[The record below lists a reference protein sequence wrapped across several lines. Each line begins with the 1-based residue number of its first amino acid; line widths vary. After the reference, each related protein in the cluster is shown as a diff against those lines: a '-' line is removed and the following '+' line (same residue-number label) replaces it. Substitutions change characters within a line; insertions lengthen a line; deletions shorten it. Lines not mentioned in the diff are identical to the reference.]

1 MLGRNHEHEKGVS
14 MSKTILEYLSDLPQ
28 LQTLSNEHLEAL
40 ADRAVL
46 ETVSAGELFINEGDE
61 ATAVFVLIAGSAQV
75 FKSDVI
81 GQSTVLT
88 RIEPI
93 SMVGDQAF
101 LQRNLGSR
109 TASVRATE
117 ESHLI
122 KIDGDLFRELLNQ
135 NLEVNR
141 SVSALGSLQA
151 EFNRFHLSPLVR
163 AMSDQNLLDQ
173 CERRFLDAGSLVFSE
188 GDTDTDVYLVSEG
201 AVSIYQQVKQAQ
213 SKVAKIKS
221 GESFGEL
228 AATEGSARAGTAI
241 CEEPTQLL
249 VIPKNLFSNLISSNT
264 SLASQ
269 MGALKKVYA
278 LSDGLLSTQHVGSFD
293 GHPAV
298 TTTFHLASGGV
309 AVGTHVPS
317 LESYQLSLPT
327 HDDGHRALVYQGQH
341 CRVSLSLAADGSISK
356 LQTEGQWSELPKV
369 HGLALAG
376 SPVEGWR
383 LELFQQRGEL
393 FLDVGNSAV
402 RESDVLCNCL
412 QLSYRDVI
420 ASHTSTI
427 EDGGAGSVCGGC
439 WDRVCELKGESV
451 WQLVDTEVIDRGDP
465 EHRVLRFIPT
475 FSDTEP
481 YRPGQH
487 ITVQVLVGDQFVERS
502 YTLTSNSGDPYYEII
517 VKREPKGQLS
527 RRFFAPDAD
536 RHVIRVGAPKGPYFW
551 QTETQ
556 NNVLAL
562 VAGIGVTPAIAM
574 GRWLG
579 QSKSNQHH
587 LGVHLSVRNAEGL
600 GFEPELRALEAI
612 DHISLE
618 VRESSK
624 QGRIDKDAIASLT
637 ADKTWD
643 AVFLCGPS
651 TYVQTVRAL
660 LVDAGV
666 SNDRIFDEDF
676 AHAGAPVEQVE
687 PASCPHQAGVQ
698 TSNLVILDANDDH
711 TMLEQAHAFLT
722 QAYVE
727 LDAADYFPARWKD
740 VERAIQETGH
750 YEHTTEEL
758 AYGAKLCWRN
768 SSRCVGRQF
777 WQGLNVRDYRH
788 LTTPES
794 MTKALFEHI
803 EEATNSGNI
812 QATMTVFASDSPNKT
827 GPRVWNSQLLR
838 YAGYDDHGLV
848 LGDPANVELTDIAI
862 ANGWQPPR
870 ERSGF
875 DLLPLMIKTPND
887 PLYVQEIPAHLV
899 QEVPITHP
907 DYRWFE
913 SLELK
918 WYGLPAVSEMTMSL
932 GGIHYGAIPFNGW
945 YMETEIGSRNFT
957 DRTRYDLTKTVAS
970 RLGLDTSNDRSL
982 WRDRAQLELNRAV
995 LHSFDRY
1002 GVTIMDHHEASDS
1015 FMQFTSIERQ
1025 CARDVWAEWS
1035 WVVPPTGGSLTD
1047 VFHVEWKDK
1056 QLLPNFFYRDKPWAQ

>member
-1 MLGRNHEHEKGVS
+1 MRAS
-14 MSKTILEYLSDLPQ
+14 MSKTTLEYLSALPQ
-28 LQTLSNEHLEAL
+28 LQALSKEQLEAL
-40 ADRAVL
+40 ANQA
-46 ETVSAGELFINEGDE
+46 EFAPAAAGESFINEGDE
-61 ATAVFVLIAGSAQV
+61 AKAVFVLITGAAQV
-75 FKSDVI
+75 FKSNVM
-81 GQSTVLT
+81 GQSTVLA

-101 LQRNLGSR
+101 LQRNLGTR

-117 ESHLI
+117 ESQLI
-122 KIDGDLFRELLNQ
+122 KIDGDLFRDLLNQ

-141 SVSALGSLQA
+141 SVSAIGNLQA

-173 CERRFLDAGSLVFSE
+173 CERRFFDTGSVVFSE
-188 GDTDTDVYLVSEG
+188 GDTDSDVYLVSEG

-213 SKVAKIKS
+213 SKVAQIKS

-249 VIPKNLFSNLISSNT
+249 VIPKDLFSNLLSSDA

-278 LSDGLLSTQHVGSFD
+278 LSDGLMSTQHVGTFD

-341 CRVSLSLAADGSISK
+341 GRVALSLAADSSISK
-356 LQTEGQWSELPKV
+356 IQTEGQWSELPKV

-376 SPVEGWR
+376 SPVEDWR

-412 QLSYRDVI
+412 QLSYRDVM

-427 EDGGAGSVCGGC
+427 EEGGAGSVCGGC

-465 EHRVLRFIPT
+465 EHRVLRFTPT
-475 FSDTEP
+475 FSDTES

-502 YTLTSNSGDPYYEII
+502 YTLTSKSGDPYYEII

-536 RHVIRVGAPKGPYFW
+536 RHVIRVGAPKGSYFW

-579 QSKSNQHH
+579 QSESDQHH
-587 LGVHLSVRNAEGL
+587 LSVHLSVRDAEGL
-600 GFEPELRALEAI
+600 GFLPELSALEAVDQI
-612 DHISLE
+612 TLK
-618 VRESSK
+618 VRESRQ
-624 QGRIDKDAIASLT
+624 QGRIDKHAIASLT

-651 TYVQTVRAL
+651 TYVKTVRAL

-666 SNDRIFDEDF
+666 SNDCIFDEDF
-676 AHAGAPVEQVE
+676 AHAGAPVEQAE

-698 TSNLVILDANDDH
+698 TPNLVILDANNDH

-740 VERAIQETGH
+740 VERAIQETGR

-794 MTKALFEHI
+794 MTQALFEHI

-812 QATMTVFASDSPNKT
+812 QATMTVFAPDSPNKT

-862 ANGWQPPR
+862 ANGWQPPQ

-875 DLLPLMIKTPND
+875 DLLPLMIKTPEH

-1015 FMQFTSIERQ
+1015 FMQFTNIEKE

-1056 QLLPNFFYRDKPWAQ
+1056 QLLPNFFYRDKPWTQ

>member
-1 MLGRNHEHEKGVS
+1 MRAS
-14 MSKTILEYLSDLPQ
+14 MSKTTLEYLSALPQ
-28 LQTLSNEHLEAL
+28 LQALSKEQLEAL
-40 ADRAVL
+40 ANQA
-46 ETVSAGELFINEGDE
+46 EFATAAAGESFINEGDE
-61 ATAVFVLIAGSAQV
+61 AKAVFVLITGAAQV
-75 FKSDVI
+75 FKSNVM
-81 GQSTVLT
+81 GQSRVLT

-101 LQRNLGSR
+101 LQRNLGTR

-117 ESHLI
+117 ESQLI
-122 KIDGDLFRELLNQ
+122 KINGDLFRDLLNQ

-141 SVSALGSLQA
+141 SVSAIGNLQA

-173 CERRFLDAGSLVFSE
+173 CERRFFDTGSVVFSE
-188 GDTDTDVYLVSEG
+188 GDTDSDVYLVSEG

-213 SKVAKIKS
+213 SKVAQIKS

-249 VIPKNLFSNLISSNT
+249 VIPKDLFSNLLSSDA

-278 LSDGLLSTQHVGSFD
+278 LSDGLMSTQHVGTFD

-341 CRVSLSLAADGSISK
+341 GRVALSLAADRSISK
-356 LQTEGQWSELPKV
+356 IQTEGQWSELPKV
-369 HGLALAG
+369 HGFALAG
-376 SPVEGWR
+376 SPVEDWR

-393 FLDVGNSAV
+393 FLDVGNSVV

-465 EHRVLRFIPT
+465 EHRVLRFTPT

-487 ITVQVLVGDQFVERS
+487 ITVQVLVGDQFIERS

-551 QTETQ
+551 QTETH

-579 QSKSNQHH
+579 QSQSDQHH
-587 LGVHLSVRNAEGL
+587 LSVHLSVRDEEGL
-600 GFEPELRALEAI
+600 GFEPELRALEAVNQI
-612 DHISLE
+612 TLE
-618 VRESSK
+618 VRESSQ
-624 QGRIDKDAIASLT
+624 QGRIDKDAIVSLT

-651 TYVQTVRAL
+651 AYVQTVRAL

-666 SNDRIFDEDF
+666 SNDCIYDEDF

-698 TSNLVILDANDDH
+698 TPNLVILDANNDH

-727 LDAADYFPARWKD
+727 LEAADYFPARWKD

-862 ANGWQPPR
+862 ANGWQPPQ

-875 DLLPLMIKTPND
+875 DLLPLMIETPEN

-1015 FMQFTSIERQ
+1015 FMQFTNIEKQ
-1025 CARDVWAEWS
+1025 CSRDVWAEWS